1 MILNPPYMKLKMN
14 ENFKVGMISLGCPK
28 NQVDG
33 EIMLE
38 KLSSS
43 DFTVVQTIEDAD
55 VMIINT
61 CGFIED
67 AKKEA
72 IENILEVAEY
82 KKAGLVSA
90 IVVTGC
96 LAERYQE
103 EIIKEIPEVDAVIGI
118 GANCDIVKTCQ
129 KALLGIKTEIFPDK
143 CYLPLDD
150 KRMLS
155 TPPHWAYLKLSDGCD
170 NKCSYCAIPLIRGK
184 YRERTM
190 QSIIDEAN
198 LLAESGIKE
207 LILVAQDTTKY
218 GLERYGKYKLAE
230 LLKEICKIEKIQWVR
245 LFYCYPDRVT
255 DELIDVIA
263 SEEKVCSYI
272 DIPLQH
278 CNNRILKSMNRNGS
292 YEFLKELLQ
301 KMKNRIPDLS
311 LRTTFMVGFP
321 GETEEDFEELCN
333 FVKDIKFDKMGCFAY
348 SPEEDT
354 PAYSFENQ
362 IDDDVKNRR
371 AEVLMDIQYSI
382 TENAN
387 KSRIGN
393 VYKVIIDEKNDG
405 KYIGRSYLDSP
416 EIDSG
421 IFFTS
426 DDDLNIGDFVQ
437 VKITDFDGYDL
448 IGESV

>member
-1 MILNPPYMKLKMN
+1 MKLKMN
-14 ENFKVGMISLGCPK
+14 SSFKVGMISLGCPK
-28 NQVDG
+28 NQVDA

-38 KLSSS
+38 KLSNNN
-43 DFTVVQTIEDAD
+43 FTVVQSIEDAD
-55 VMIINT
+55 VVIINT

-67 AKKEA
+67 AKAEA

-82 KKAGLVSA
+82 KKAGLISA
-90 IVVTGC
+90 ITVTGC
-96 LAERYQE
+96 LAERYQA

-118 GANCDIVKTCQ
+118 GANTDIVKVCQ
-129 KALLGIKTEIFPDK
+129 KALLGIKTENYPNK

-155 TPPHWAYLKLSDGCD
+155 TPSHWAYLKLSDGCD

-190 QSIIDEAN
+190 ESI
-198 LLAESGIKE
+198 LAEATSLAETGVKE

-218 GLERYGKYKLAE
+218 GLERYGEYKLAE
-230 LLKEICKIEKIQWVR
+230 LLKELCKIEKIQWIR

-255 DELIDVIA
+255 DALIDVIA
-263 SEEKVCSYI
+263 NEEKVCSYI

-278 CNNRILKSMNRNGS
+278 CSEKILKSMNRNGS
-292 YEFLKELLQ
+292 YNSLKELLL
-301 KMKNRIPDLS
+301 KMKKRIPDLS

-321 GETEEDFEELCN
+321 GETEENFEELCN
-333 FVKDIKFDKMGCFAY
+333 FVKDVKFDKMGCFAF

-362 IDDDVKNRR
+362 IDDDVKKRR

-382 TENAN
+382 TENVN
-387 KSRIGN
+387 KSRIGS
-393 VYKVIIDEKNDG
+393 VYKVIIDEINNG

-426 DDDLNIGDFVQ
+426 YKDLNVGDFVQ